1 MATTSRSEKLD
12 LRLSVEDK
20 QKLIAAAAAEE
31 RTLSDFVLRST
42 LERANETLPDRRLFL
57 LNPTQWQA
65 FLDALDAP
73 PRELPRIARL
83 FREPSVLE
91 LGEVE

>member
-31 RTLSDFVLRST
+31 RTLSDFVLRSA